1 MIVGTR
7 GPRNVC
13 ASRRFALCEI
23 STHISEVRDEP
34 FSLFP
39 ALNIEEPRRP
49 FHAADGL
56 RERRARKAFRPPLLH
71 EMSGSASAWTLLIG
85 GFEDEVKCCPVARLR
100 LGPHSA
106 AVTLNDSANG
116 GQSDSGSGK
125 FAFKVETLES
135 AKKPVGI
142 FHIESRTVIA
152 HKVDG
157 SIRLPL
163 DADFN
168 ADMRLFSR
176 EFPGI
181 AEKVF
186 QHSSKQH
193 RISIRHQ
200 IRSNDE
206 GPLPF

>member
-56 RERRARKAFRPPLLH
+56 RERRARKAFRPPLVH

-85 GFEDEVKCCPVARLR
+85 GLEDEGKWCPLARLR

-106 AVTLNDSANG
+106 L
-116 GQSDSGSGK
+116 
-125 FAFKVETLES
+125 
-135 AKKPVGI
+135 
-142 FHIESRTVIA
+142 
-152 HKVDG
+152 
-157 SIRLPL
+157 
-163 DADFN
+163 
-168 ADMRLFSR
+168 
-176 EFPGI
+176 
-181 AEKVF
+181 
-186 QHSSKQH
+186 
-193 RISIRHQ
+193 
-200 IRSNDE
+200 
-206 GPLPF
+206 LPFDDSVERG